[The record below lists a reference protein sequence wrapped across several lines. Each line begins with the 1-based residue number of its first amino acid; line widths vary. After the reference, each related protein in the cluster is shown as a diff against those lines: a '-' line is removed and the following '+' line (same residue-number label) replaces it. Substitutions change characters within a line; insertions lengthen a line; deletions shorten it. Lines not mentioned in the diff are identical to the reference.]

1 MCWVIIWLQ
10 NITVVTIKVVM
21 YATGDCI
28 RFVSRFLFR
37 NKWLHYWLVEIF
49 SSLLCSASQLFFDS
63 LSSDN
68 TACLRRSASKMHGK
82 RRDNQGGA
90 KKDWGSGRVG

>member
-1 MCWVIIWLQ
+1 
-10 NITVVTIKVVM
+10 M
-21 YATGDCI
+21 YAAGDCI

-37 NKWLHYWLVEIF
+37 NKWLHYWLVEINVVVSCVLYRSF
-49 SSLLCSASQLFFDS
+49 FFDS

-68 TACLRRSASKMHGK
+68 TACLRRSASKMTEVHGK

-90 KKDWGSGRVG
+90 KKEWGLGRVD